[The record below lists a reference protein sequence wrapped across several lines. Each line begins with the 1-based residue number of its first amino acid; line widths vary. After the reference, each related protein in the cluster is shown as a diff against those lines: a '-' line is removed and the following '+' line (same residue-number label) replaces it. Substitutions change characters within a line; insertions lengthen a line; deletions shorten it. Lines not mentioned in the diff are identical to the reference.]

1 MLVYLFV
8 IFSIILVGLSI
19 RKTKQQ
25 RIKRMVIGLVYMF
38 LLSSYPILLRF
49 FVEIDYVKSV
59 VDVAGV
65 IIMYAVFF
73 LGGLAMVIM
82 GLFTKPSHEVSA

>member
-19 RKTKQQ
+19 RKTKNQ

-49 FVEIDYVKSV
+49 FVEIDYVKSA

-65 IIMYAVFF
+65 ILMYAVFF
-73 LGGLAMVIM
+73 LGGLSMVIM
-82 GLFTKPSHEVSA
+82 GLFTKPNREVSA